1 MIHTCF
7 GRCRHTIFGKVTGNT
22 IFNVLRMGECEV
34 DAEDRPHEPPRVISV
49 EVLDNPFDD
58 LLPR

>member
-1 MIHTCF
+1 
-7 GRCRHTIFGKVTGNT
+7 
-22 IFNVLRMGECEV
+22 MGECEV
-34 DAEDRPHEPPRVISV
+34 DAEDRPHEPPRVISA